1 LFFSIK
7 IKSWIRLQSLI
18 TSIFLITILGSSKK
32 LDLDEEIDL
41 ESDMNMVDMD
51 DLDDDE
57 LSLDE
62 GLSGSQVLQSTSKRV
77 RMIFSV
83 MASPNRIDI
92 LRILNSKGPLTYSEL
107 KSLAGFKSKK
117 ESGKFAYHLRKL
129 LRQSLVALNKSE
141 RRYTIT
147 NLGKLVLS
155 LARQIEERSIIESGK
170 MYVRTSHSSIEE
182 FNSQKIIQ
190 SLVREGSLPLELAQK
205 ITEEV
210 ENRIYKYQTAYLT
223 GSLIRELVN
232 SVLLE
237 HGHEEYRHKLARV
250 GLPIFE
256 VQEMVSNAENIENG
270 VEGLLFKTGRIVFA
284 EHLLTS
290 TLPKDIADAHL
301 SGDLH
306 ITNPGLWSILP
317 DTIFINVKALIE
329 DGIDLKGKYLNVCRI
344 PPVKTLNNLSSALSM
359 IIALVSKEASQEVVL
374 DDLIPSLSKYSK
386 DLLELERK
394 LVDSFTTSSTTMGYD
409 NMSTVISFRIPL
421 GIDQKIV
428 KTVLSAYKT
437 YTKLTPIP
445 KIGLVIDY
453 DKGKITD
460 VSQIISEIITL
471 GGKVMFTKHNTSQ
484 KGVTHPKNSTST
496 LLHLGSLSINLPRL
510 AFESNKDETYFRA
523 RLALLMKPALDSMAK
538 RNKNISNLIR
548 LGVNP
553 ILAAGT
559 LYMQRSTVSL
569 VINLVGLQNAV
580 YGILG
585 FKNNNEGQQ
594 ILHKVIE
601 TAVDI
606 ATKKSKDLGINIIVS
621 MTESDGSERFIA
633 LDAEKYGK
641 NSIQQITDTETYS
654 QGIVLDIDKI
664 SSLTGKSAEI
674 TECNKISKTLNG
686 GLLLQIAIPK
696 GTKVDEIKK
705 VIEKGVSITSS
716 FKPVMQVPICGNC
729 GFKDEKL
736 GDKCPTCKSTYII

>member
-1 LFFSIK
+1 M
-7 IKSWIRLQSLI
+7 IRLQTLI
-18 TSIFLITILGSSKK
+18 TSIFLIVTLGSNKT
-32 LDLDEEIDL
+32 LDLDEEIGL
-41 ESDMNMVDMD
+41 ESDIDLDNMGDI
-51 DLDDDE
+51 DDDE
-57 LSLDE
+57 LSLDGE
-62 GLSGSQVLQSTSKRV
+62 PQGSQVLQSTSKRV

-170 MYVRTSHSSIEE
+170 MYVRTSHDSIEE

-256 VQEMVSNAENIENG
+256 VQEMLSNAENIDDG
-270 VEGLLFKTGRIVFA
+270 VERLLLKTGQIVFA

-306 ITNPGLWSILP
+306 ITNLGLWSILP
-317 DTIFINVKALIE
+317 DTIFINVKMLIE
-329 DGIDLKGKYLNVCRI
+329 DGIDLKGKSLGVCRI
-344 PPVKTLNNLSSALSM
+344 PSIKTLNDLSSALSM
-359 IIALVSKEASQEVVL
+359 IIALISKEASQEVIV
-374 DDLIPSLSKYSK
+374 DDLISLLSKYSK
-386 DLLELERK
+386 DLHELERR
-394 LVDSFTTSSTTMGYD
+394 LVDSFTTSSTIVGY
-409 NMSTVISFRIPL
+409 NKTSTVVSFRIPL
-421 GIDQKIV
+421 GTDQKIV
-428 KTVLSAYKT
+428 KTLLSAYKI
-437 YTKLTPIP
+437 YVKLTPIP

-453 DKGKITD
+453 EKGKITD
-460 VSQIISEIITL
+460 VSGILSEIITL
-471 GGKVMFTKHNTSQ
+471 GGNVMFAKHKTSQ
-484 KGVTHPKNSTST
+484 QGVICTKNSTST
-496 LLHLGSLSINLPRL
+496 VLHLGSLSINLPRL

-523 RLALLMKPALDSMAK
+523 RLALLMKPALDSMDLRK
-538 RNKNISNLIR
+538 KSVSNLIR

-553 ILAAGT
+553 ILAANT
-559 LYMQRSTVSL
+559 QQMQRSMVSL
-569 VINLVGLQNAV
+569 VINLVGLDNAV

-585 FKNNNEGQQ
+585 FKNDKRGQE

-606 ATKKSKDLGINIIVS
+606 ASKKEKELGINIIIS
-621 MTESDGSERFIA
+621 MTPSDGSERFIT
-633 LDAEKYGK
+633 LDGGKYGK
-641 NSIQQITDTETYS
+641 NSVQQITDTETYS
-654 QGIVLDIDKI
+654 EGIVFDIDKL
-664 SSLTGKSAEI
+664 SNLAGKSAEI
-674 TECNKISKTLNG
+674 VECNKISKTLNG
-686 GLLLQIAIPK
+686 GLLIRIMIPK
-696 GTKVDEIKK
+696 GTKVGEIKK
-705 VIEKGVSITSS
+705 VIEKGANLTGS

-729 GFKDEKL
+729 GLKDEKL
-736 GDKCPTCKSTYII
+736 VDKCPACKSTYII

>member
-1 LFFSIK
+1 
-7 IKSWIRLQSLI
+7 
-18 TSIFLITILGSSKK
+18 LGSSKK
-32 LDLDEEIDL
+32 LDLEEEIDL
-41 ESDMNMVDMD
+41 ESDMGDVD
-51 DLDDDE
+51 DLNDDE

-62 GLSGSQVLQSTSKRV
+62 GLSGSQVLQSTSKSV

-359 IIALVSKEASQEVVL
+359 IIALISKEASQEVVL

-386 DLLELERK
+386 DLPELERK

-409 NMSTVISFRIPL
+409 KMSTMISFSIPL

-460 VSQIISEIITL
+460 VSQTISEIITL

-484 KGVTHPKNSTST
+484 KGVTHTKNSTST
-496 LLHLGSLSINLPRL
+496 LLHLGSMSINLPRL

-553 ILAAGT
+553 ILAANT

-569 VINLVGLQNAV
+569 VINLVGLQNAI

-606 ATKKSKDLGINIIVS
+606 ATKKSKELGINIIVS
-621 MTESDGSERFIA
+621 MTESDGSERFVM

-654 QGIVLDIDKI
+654 EGIILDIDKI
-664 SSLTGKSAEI
+664 SSLTGKNSEI

-686 GLLLQIAIPK
+686 GLLLQIAVPK
-696 GTKVDEIKK
+696 HTKVDEIKK
-705 VIEKGVSITSS
+705 VIEKGASITSS

-736 GDKCPTCKSTYII
+736 GDKCPTCKSTYIIYT

>member
-1 LFFSIK
+1 L
-7 IKSWIRLQSLI
+7 IRLQTLF
-18 TSIFLITILGSSKK
+18 TSIFLIVTLGSSKK
-32 LDLDEEIDL
+32 LVPDEEIPL
-41 ESDMNMVDMD
+41 ESDMDIDDMGDLADLEVD
-51 DLDDDE
+51 DDDE
-57 LSLDE
+57 LSLDQE
-62 GLSGSQVLQSTSKRV
+62 PSGSQVLQSTSKRV

-155 LARQIEERSIIESGK
+155 LARQIEERSIIERGK

-256 VQEMVSNAENIENG
+256 VQDMVSNAENIENG

-290 TLPKDIADAHL
+290 TLPKDMADAHL

-359 IIALVSKEASQEVVL
+359 IIALISKEASQEVVL

-386 DLLELERK
+386 DLPELERK

-409 NMSTVISFRIPL
+409 KMSTMISFRIPL

-453 DKGKITD
+453 DKGKLTD
-460 VSQIISEIITL
+460 VSPIVSEIITL

-484 KGVTHPKNSTST
+484 KGVIHTKNSTST

-553 ILAAGT
+553 ILAVNT

-569 VINLVGLQNAV
+569 VINLVGLQNAI

-606 ATKKSKDLGINIIVS
+606 ATKKSKDLGINVIVS

-641 NSIQQITDTETYS
+641 NSVQQITDTETYS
-654 QGIVLDIDKI
+654 EGIVLDIDKI

-705 VIEKGVSITSS
+705 VIEKGASITSS